1 MQTQTLRLSTF
12 DFNTD
17 MTIQDYYDFCL
28 SKKGVT
34 EHFPFD
40 EETLVFKVGGKM
52 FALSS
57 LSQWEKNNPSAN
69 LKCDPDRSA
78 ELRVRYE
85 GITPGYH
92 MSKVHWNTVQINADV
107 PDKLVRELITHSYE
121 LVLGSLTKKAQQ
133 EILGGQ

>member
-1 MQTQTLRLSTF
+1 
-12 DFNTD
+12 

-57 LSQWEKNNPSAN
+57 LKGWEQATPSAN
-69 LKCDPDRSA
+69 LKCNPERA
-78 ELRVRYE
+78 PELRAGYE
-85 GITPGYH
+85 GIKAGFH
-92 MSKVHWNTVQINADV
+92 MNKTHWNTVKINADV
-107 PDKLVRELITHSYE
+107 SDTLVRELITHSYE
-121 LVLGSLTKKAQQ
+121 LVLNSLTKKVREELQS
-133 EILGGQ
+133 GGEEK

>member
-1 MQTQTLRLSTF
+1 
-12 DFNTD
+12 

-40 EETLVFKVGGKM
+40 EDTLVFKVGGKM

-57 LSQWEKNNPSAN
+57 LGQWEKNDPSAN
-69 LKCDPDRSA
+69 LKCDPEKSA
-78 ELRVRYE
+78 ELRVQYE